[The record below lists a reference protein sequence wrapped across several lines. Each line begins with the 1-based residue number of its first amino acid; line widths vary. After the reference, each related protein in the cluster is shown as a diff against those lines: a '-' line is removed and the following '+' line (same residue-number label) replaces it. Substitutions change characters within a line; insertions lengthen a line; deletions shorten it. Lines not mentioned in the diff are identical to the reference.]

1 MDKLKVDSILQ
12 VQKNQNIMNDIAI
25 GFKKKK

>member
-1 MDKLKVDSILQ
+1 MDKVKVDSVLQ
-12 VQKNQNIMNDIAI
+12 VQKNQNIMNDTAI

>member
-1 MDKLKVDSILQ
+1 MDKVKVDSILQ
-12 VQKNQNIMNDIAI
+12 VQKNQNIMNDTGI